1 MPVVWPQFIDK
12 IKTIILDEMT
22 SFDGEVEDAAKEFG
36 KRVAEEY
43 DAAISNAQSPTGQL
57 WAANGVL
64 DAMIKS
70 YEDAFVLLVEE
81 GKAEKNKIEDDLDED
96 GNKIPGTGKESN
108 PEFADPDQDLPPPP
122 VVDPEKL
129 RNFVTGPSGAGTYK
143 QDHGLHT
150 FEYFEFHIE
159 EKTPD
164 TEEEVTNN
172 DGTTTTIVTPGEVLF
187 DGLKAGD
194 DLAKVTAIVSTRL
207 LYQFQFLSSNKRD
220 TFLTWLNT
228 LTQVPNDNQTQAKKD
243 YFNNVK
249 NTITSAGLNTTNS
262 NGILDLMI
270 NVKNTVRSEI
280 IAAYG
285 YKPNT
290 TIINTDQDNIE
301 VTFPFDVRPLSRLIA
316 AEDAH
321 PDRPHIPPI
330 MNKYFI
336 TYFTFTGADK
346 AWNFTETQIEETWAK
361 DLEDYYYDCPE
372 VEEEADIL
380 SGTGGTLFSMS
391 KQEVLDEKANAEDE
405 ESASPDPYEEI
416 AKATILYWQSAAV
429 QPLKASPSVPPC
441 LITTPLQGIY
451 IPISYGS
458 ATMLGNDI
466 RKALNAGKLIEDNA
480 DLAATLVAG
489 GLAVAYAKHLLMLK
503 FIYAGGISTPVG
515 PVPMI
520 GVVPAVF

>member
-43 DAAISNAQSPTGQL
+43 DAAISNSQSPTGQL
-57 WAANGVL
+57 WAGNGVL

-143 QDHGLHT
+143 QIHGLHT

-159 EKTPD
+159 ELD
-164 TEEEVTNN
+164 DEDN
-172 DGTTTTIVTPGEVLF
+172 VLNE
-187 DGLKAGD
+187 GLKQGD
-194 DLAKVTAIVSTRL
+194 DIDKVGKIIATRL
-207 LYQFQFLSSNKRD
+207 LFQFQSLSYSKREKFLEWLESFEDEPGDLSSGS
-220 TFLTWLNT
+220 
-228 LTQVPNDNQTQAKKD
+228 
-243 YFNNVK
+243 VK
-249 NTITSAGLNTTNS
+249 TYYEKVEETIEGAGFTERNS
-262 NGILDLMI
+262 NGRLKLIM
-270 NVKNTVRSEI
+270 NVKYFVKGAISS
-280 IAAYG
+280 AYG
-285 YKPNT
+285 YKQNT
-290 TIINTDQDNIE
+290 NEIDVEQDGIQVE
-301 VTFPFDVRPLSRLIA
+301 YPFSGRPLSFLIA
-316 AEDAH
+316 AEAADAEK
-321 PDRPHIPPI
+321 PQIP
-330 MNKYFI
+330 NFVNGHFI
-336 TYFTFTGADK
+336 TFFTFKGDDK
-346 AWNFTETQIEETWAK
+346 AWSFTQNKIESKYEK
-361 DLEDYYYDCPE
+361 ELENHYYDCPE
-372 VEEEADIL
+372 VEEEADIVN
-380 SGTGGTLFSMS
+380 GTGGTLFSMT
-391 KQEVLDEKANAEDE
+391 KQEVLDEKANSEDE
-405 ESASPDPYEEI
+405 ESATPDPYEEI

-441 LITTPLQGIY
+441 LITLPLQGIY

-515 PVPMI
+515 PVPMV